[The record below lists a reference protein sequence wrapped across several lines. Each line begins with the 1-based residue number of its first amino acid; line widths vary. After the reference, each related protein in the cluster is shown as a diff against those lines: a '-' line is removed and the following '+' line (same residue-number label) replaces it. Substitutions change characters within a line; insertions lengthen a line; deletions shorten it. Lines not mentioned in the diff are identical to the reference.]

1 MENKVIT
8 VSQLTGAVKEILETG
23 FSDISVEGEI
33 SNFKAHSSGHL
44 YFTLKD
50 EGAQISAVMWK
61 YRNHLNFKPTDGMK
75 VIAQGSISVYPPQGK
90 YQIDVTSMQPAGEGD
105 LFLAYEALKKKLL
118 AKGYFDESIKK
129 PIPQFPQSIGLAT
142 SPTGAA
148 VQDVMSTIRRR
159 YKAATI
165 YFRPT
170 LVQGDGAAE
179 DIVKAIE
186 ELSQTPAE
194 VLIIGRGGG
203 SLEDLWCFNE
213 EITIDA
219 IYKCVIPIVSAVG
232 HETDF
237 TLADFAADLR
247 AATPTAAAELVT
259 PYTSDEVR
267 DFLIT
272 SIYKMNKTTNSLIMD
287 LKQKLGKTSAEKASR
302 RLRDK
307 INFYN
312 QRLDDSTINMQRIM
326 KGKMQAFRQKI
337 DSNTFICRSLNPQLP
352 LDKGYAILKFN
363 DKIIDNT
370 KSLLKYKQIEIIRK
384 NETAIAKVEG
394 LKQDTLF

>member
-1 MENKVIT
+1 MENKVIS
-8 VSQLTGAVKEILETG
+8 VSQLTGVVKEILETG
-23 FSDISVEGEI
+23 FSDIAVEGEI

-50 EGAQISAVMWK
+50 EGSQISAVMWK

-90 YQIDVTSMQPAGEGD
+90 YQIDVTSMVPSGEGD
-105 LFLAYEALKKKLL
+105 LFLAYEALKKKLI
-118 AKGYFDESIKK
+118 AKGYFDDDIKK
-129 PIPQFPQSIGLAT
+129 PLPRFPQSVGVAT

-148 VQDVMSTIRRR
+148 VQDVFSTIRRR
-159 YKAATI
+159 YKGATI

-179 DIVKAIE
+179 DIVKAIA
-186 ELSQTPAE
+186 ELSLSPAE

-213 EITIDA
+213 EITVDA
-219 IYKCVIPIVSAVG
+219 IYKCERPIISAVG

-237 TLADFAADLR
+237 TLSDFAADVR

-259 PYTSDEVR
+259 PVTSEEVR
-267 DFLIT
+267 DFLLN
-272 SIYKMNKTTNSLIMD
+272 SVYKMNKTTNFLITD

-302 RLRDK
+302 RLQDK

-312 QRLDDSTINMQRIM
+312 QRLDDSTINMQRIV
-326 KGKMQAFRQKI
+326 KGKIQSVKQKI
-337 DSNTFICRSLNPQLP
+337 ESNTFICRSLNPQAP
-352 LDKGYAILKFN
+352 LEKGYAILKYN
-363 DKIIDNT
+363 GQIIDNN
-370 KSLLKYKQIEIIRK
+370 KSLLKYKQIEIVRK
-384 NETAIAKVEG
+384 NETAVAKVEG
-394 LKQDTLF
+394 LKQDSLF

>member
-8 VSQLTGAVKEILETG
+8 VSQLTGVVKEILETG

-50 EGAQISAVMWK
+50 DSAQISAVMWK

-75 VIAQGSISVYPPQGK
+75 VIAQGSLSVYPPQGK
-90 YQIDVTSMQPAGEGD
+90 YQIDVTSMLPAGEGD
-105 LFLAYEALKKKLL
+105 LFLAYEALKKKLI
-118 AKGYFDESIKK
+118 AKGYFDEDIKK
-129 PIPQFPQSIGLAT
+129 QLPRFPQSVGVAT

-148 VQDVMSTIRRR
+148 IQDIISTIRRR
-159 YKAATI
+159 YKAAKI

-170 LVQGDGAAE
+170 LVQGDGAAA
-179 DIVKAIE
+179 DIVKAID

-203 SLEDLWCFNE
+203 SFEDLWCFNE
-213 EITIDA
+213 EITVEA
-219 IYKCVIPIVSAVG
+219 IYKCKKPIISAVG

-237 TLADFAADLR
+237 TLADFTADVR

-259 PYTSDEVR
+259 PVTSDEVR
-267 DFLIT
+267 DFLLN
-272 SIYKMNKTTNSLIMD
+272 SVYKMNKTTNFVITD

-302 RLRDK
+302 RLQDK
-307 INFYN
+307 INLYN
-312 QRLDDSTINMQRIM
+312 QRLDDSTYNLQRIM
-326 KGKMQAFRQKI
+326 KSKVESTRQKVEAN
-337 DSNTFICRSLNPQLP
+337 SFICRSLNPQAP
-352 LDKGYAILKFN
+352 LEKGYAMLKYN
-363 DKIIDNT
+363 GQIIDNNR
-370 KSLLKYKQIEIIRK
+370 SLLKFKQIEIVRK
-384 NETAIAKVEG
+384 NETAVAKIEG
-394 LKQDTLF
+394 LKQDSLF

>member
-8 VSQLTGAVKEILETG
+8 VSQLTGVVKEILETG

-50 EGAQISAVMWK
+50 EGAQISAVLWK
-61 YRNHLNFKPTDGMK
+61 YRNRLNFKPTDGMK
-75 VIAQGSISVYPPQGK
+75 VIVQGSLSVYPPQGK
-90 YQIDVTSMQPAGEGD
+90 YQIDVKSMVPAGEGD
-105 LFLAYEALKKKLL
+105 LFLAYEALKKKLIE
-118 AKGYFDESIKK
+118 KGYFDESIKK
-129 PIPQFPQSIGLAT
+129 PIPNFPQSVGVAT

-148 VQDVMSTIRRR
+148 VQDVISTIRRR

-179 DIVKAIE
+179 DIVKAIS

-219 IYKCVIPIVSAVG
+219 IYHCEIPIVSAVG

-237 TLADFAADLR
+237 TLADFVADVR

-259 PYTSDEVR
+259 PVTSDEVR
-267 DFLIT
+267 DFLLT
-272 SIYKMNKTTNSLIMD
+272 SIYKMNKTTNFIITD
-287 LKQKLGKTSAEKASR
+287 LKQKLSKTSAEKASR
-302 RLRDK
+302 RLQDK
-307 INFYN
+307 INLYN
-312 QRLDDSTINMQRIM
+312 QRLDDSTINMQRIV
-326 KGKMQAFRQKI
+326 KGKVQSIKQKI
-337 DSNTFICRSLNPQLP
+337 DSNAFICRSLNPQLP
-352 LDKGYAILKFN
+352 LEKGYAILKYN
-363 DKIIDNT
+363 DKIIDNN
-370 KSLLKYKQIEIIRK
+370 KSLLKYKQIEIVRK
-384 NETAIAKVEG
+384 NETAVAKVEG
-394 LKQDTLF
+394 LKQESLF

>member
-1 MENKVIT
+1 MENKIIT
-8 VSQLTGAVKEILETG
+8 ISQLTSVVKEILETG

-50 EGAQISAVMWK
+50 DGAQISAVMWK

-90 YQIDVTSMQPAGEGD
+90 YQIDITSMLPAGEGD
-105 LFLAYEALKKKLL
+105 LFLAYEALKKKLI
-118 AKGYFDESIKK
+118 AKGYFDEDIKK
-129 PIPQFPQSIGLAT
+129 PLPRFPQSVGVAT

-148 VQDVMSTIRRR
+148 IQDVISTIRRR
-159 YKAATI
+159 YKGATI

-179 DIVKAIE
+179 DIVKAIA

-213 EITIDA
+213 EITVDA
-219 IYKCVIPIVSAVG
+219 IYKCEKPIISAVG

-237 TLADFAADLR
+237 SLADFAADVR
-247 AATPTAAAELVT
+247 AATPTSAAELVT
-259 PYTSDEVR
+259 PVTSEEVR
-267 DFLIT
+267 DFLLN
-272 SIYKMNKTTNSLIMD
+272 SVYKMNKTTNFIITD

-302 RLRDK
+302 RLQDK

-312 QRLDDSTINMQRIM
+312 QRLDDSTINMQRIV
-326 KGKMQAFRQKI
+326 KGEIQSIKQKI
-337 DSNTFICRSLNPQLP
+337 ESNTFICRSLNPQAP

-363 DKIIDNT
+363 GQIIDNN
-370 KSLLKYKQIEIIRK
+370 KSLLKYKQIEIVRK
-384 NETAIAKVEG
+384 NETAVAKVEG
-394 LKQDTLF
+394 LKQDSLF

>member
-8 VSQLTGAVKEILETG
+8 VSQLTGAVKEILESG
-23 FSDISVEGEI
+23 FSDIALEGEI

-61 YRNHLNFKPTDGMK
+61 YRNHLNFKPVDGMK

-90 YQIDVTSMQPAGEGD
+90 YQIDVTSMLPAGEGD
-105 LFLAYEALKKKLL
+105 LFLAYEALKKKLI
-118 AKGYFDESIKK
+118 AKGYFEEDIKK
-129 PIPQFPQSIGLAT
+129 PLPRFPQSIGVAT

-148 VQDVMSTIRRR
+148 IQDVISTIRRR
-159 YKAATI
+159 YKAAKI

-179 DIVKAIE
+179 DIVKAID
-186 ELSQTPAE
+186 ELSRTPAE

-219 IYKCVIPIVSAVG
+219 IYKCEKPIISAVG

-237 TLADFAADLR
+237 TLSDFAADVR

-259 PYTSDEVR
+259 PITADDVR
-267 DFLIT
+267 DFLLT
-272 SIYKMNKTTNSLIMD
+272 SVYKMSKSTNFVLSD
-287 LKQKLGKTSAEKASR
+287 LKQKLGLTSAEKASR
-302 RLRDK
+302 RLHDK

-312 QRLDDSTINMQRIM
+312 QGLDDSTINMQRIL
-326 KGKMQAFRQKI
+326 KGKFHSIKQKVE
-337 DSNTFICRSLNPQLP
+337 SNTFICRSLNPQAP
-352 LDKGYAILKFN
+352 LEKGYAILKSN
-363 DKIIDNT
+363 DRIIDNS
-370 KSLLKYKQIEIIRK
+370 KSLMKYKLIEIVRK
-384 NETAIAKVEG
+384 NETVVAKVEG
-394 LKQDTLF
+394 LKQDSLF

>member
-8 VSQLTGAVKEILETG
+8 VSQLTGVVKEILETG

-50 EGAQISAVMWK
+50 EGAQISAVLWK
-61 YRNHLNFKPTDGMK
+61 YRNRLNFKPTDGMK
-75 VIAQGSISVYPPQGK
+75 VIVQGSLSVYPPQGK
-90 YQIDVTSMQPAGEGD
+90 YQIDVTSMVPAGEGD
-105 LFLAYEALKKKLL
+105 LFLAYEALKKKLIE
-118 AKGYFDESIKK
+118 KGYFDESIKK
-129 PIPQFPQSIGLAT
+129 PIPSFPQSVGVAT

-148 VQDVMSTIRRR
+148 VQDVISTIRRR

-179 DIVKAIE
+179 DIVKAIS

-219 IYKCVIPIVSAVG
+219 IYHCEIPIVSAVG

-237 TLADFAADLR
+237 TLADFAADVR

-259 PYTSDEVR
+259 PVTSDEVR
-267 DFLIT
+267 DFLLT
-272 SIYKMNKTTNSLIMD
+272 SIYKMNKTTNFIITD
-287 LKQKLGKTSAEKASR
+287 LKQKLSKTSAEKASR
-302 RLRDK
+302 RLQDK
-307 INFYN
+307 INLSN
-312 QRLDDSTINMQRIM
+312 QRLDDSTINMQRIV
-326 KGKMQAFRQKI
+326 KGKVQSIKQKI
-337 DSNTFICRSLNPQLP
+337 DSNAFICRSLNPQLP
-352 LDKGYAILKFN
+352 LEKGYAILKYN
-363 DKIIDNT
+363 DKIIDNN
-370 KSLLKYKQIEIIRK
+370 KSLLKYKQIEIVRK
-384 NETAIAKVEG
+384 NETAVAKVEG
-394 LKQDTLF
+394 LKQESLF

>member
-8 VSQLTGAVKEILETG
+8 VSQLTGVVKEILETG

-50 EGAQISAVMWK
+50 EGAQISAVLWK
-61 YRNHLNFKPTDGMK
+61 YRNRLNFKPTDGMK
-75 VIAQGSISVYPPQGK
+75 VIVQGSLSVYPPQGK
-90 YQIDVTSMQPAGEGD
+90 YQIDVKSMVPAGEGD
-105 LFLAYEALKKKLL
+105 LFLAYEALKKKLIE
-118 AKGYFDESIKK
+118 KGYFDESIKK
-129 PIPQFPQSIGLAT
+129 PIPNFPQSVGVAT

-148 VQDVMSTIRRR
+148 VQDVISTIRRR

-179 DIVKAIE
+179 DIVKAIS

-219 IYKCVIPIVSAVG
+219 IYHCEIPIVSAVG

-237 TLADFAADLR
+237 TLADFAADVR

-259 PYTSDEVR
+259 PVTSDEVR
-267 DFLIT
+267 DFLLT
-272 SIYKMNKTTNSLIMD
+272 SIYKMNKTTNFIITD
-287 LKQKLGKTSAEKASR
+287 LKQKLSKTSAEKASR
-302 RLRDK
+302 RLQDK
-307 INFYN
+307 INLYN
-312 QRLDDSTINMQRIM
+312 QRLDDSTINMQRIV
-326 KGKMQAFRQKI
+326 KGKVQSIKQKI
-337 DSNTFICRSLNPQLP
+337 DSNAFICRSLNPQLP
-352 LDKGYAILKFN
+352 LEKGYAILKYN
-363 DKIIDNT
+363 DKIIDNN
-370 KSLLKYKQIEIIRK
+370 KSLLKYKQIEIVRK
-384 NETAIAKVEG
+384 NETAVAKVEG
-394 LKQDTLF
+394 LKQESLF